1 MGEVEKNMIKKIIG
15 MFVCTL
21 LIITVF
27 PVVGLS
33 EDNEI
38 IRVKTTLNEAD
49 EISTIRCNVY
59 DTTSR
64 RLTKHQV
71 SEEEIQKIIDLI
83 QDEISQ
89 ESFIE
94 QIEEKLNVLNDIG
107 IIDPETASELSNIF
121 KLKQIY
127 INQNYQRSNKN
138 QLFEVVNIFSGI
150 FFGMKG
156 VKEYTLYELIQF
168 TIPFL
173 IGNMTAGFTVMNR
186 FRGNGSVFSIG
197 FLGVKNIHDYDE
209 TKYEDPF
216 LPTISGSMVGFTGV
230 LIEVLPEEEFKY
242 YIGAGMTM
250 ATVWNKLN

>member
-1 MGEVEKNMIKKIIG
+1 MIKKIIG

-59 DTTSR
+59 DTTSGC
-64 RLTKHQV
+64 LTKHQV

-107 IIDPETASELSNIF
+107 IIDPETASELS
-121 KLKQIY
+121 
-127 INQNYQRSNKN
+127 
-138 QLFEVVNIFSGI
+138 
-150 FFGMKG
+150 
-156 VKEYTLYELIQF
+156 
-168 TIPFL
+168 
-173 IGNMTAGFTVMNR
+173 
-186 FRGNGSVFSIG
+186 
-197 FLGVKNIHDYDE
+197 
-209 TKYEDPF
+209 TKI
-216 LPTISGSMVGFTGV
+216 ISV
-230 LIEVLPEEEFKY
+230 LIRTNFLKWLIYSVVYSLE
-242 YIGAGMTM
+242 
-250 ATVWNKLN
+250 